1 VTGALRSGR
10 WFVGDDEVA
19 VLHRVAARNAGIDP
33 APNGERPV
41 IGIANSA
48 SDLNPCNLPL
58 TALAADVAAGIRAAG
73 GVAMEFPV
81 MSLGEDLMKPSAMLY
96 RNLVAMEVEEYLR
109 SYPLDGVVLLANC
122 DKSVPSAIMGATSAD
137 LPALVLTAG
146 PRPVPHWNGRRVGT
160 GTDLWRAWE
169 SHRTGAMSDAD
180 WAAFEA
186 CLACGLGACNTMGTA
201 SSMAIVTELL
211 GLMLPGTAAIPA
223 SDPARAAAAVA
234 TGERIVAMVRDD
246 VRPSQVL
253 TQAAFA
259 NAVRGLHAIGGS
271 TNVVL
276 HLLAIA
282 GRAGVPLRL
291 DDVGR
296 LGAGIPVVADVEP
309 SGALLMQEFHAAGA
323 VPALVAELAEHFDL
337 GAVTGSGRTWA
348 DESAGAAVAGPAIRP
363 ADRPLAHDGAFA
375 VVRGSLAPGG
385 GLLKT
390 SAASPRLFRHR
401 GPAVV
406 FRSYDEM
413 RERIDDPALE
423 VTAQSVLVLS
433 GAGPVAV
440 PGMPEWGH
448 MPVPARL
455 AAQGVE
461 DIVRITDGRIS
472 GTAFGTC
479 IVHVAPEAG
488 VGGPLALVRDGDP
501 IALDVAGGTLDLEIG
516 AEALAERRAAWREPA
531 REHTRGWPA
540 LYQAHVTQADE
551 GCDFDFLQA
560 PAREAP
566 RMIEPVIGRS

>member
-1 VTGALRSGR
+1 
-10 WFVGDDEVA
+10 
-19 VLHRVAARNAGIDP
+19 
-33 APNGERPV
+33 
-41 IGIANSA
+41 
-48 SDLNPCNLPL
+48 
-58 TALAADVAAGIRAAG
+58 
-73 GVAMEFPV
+73 
-81 MSLGEDLMKPSAMLY
+81 
-96 RNLVAMEVEEYLR
+96 
-109 SYPLDGVVLLANC
+109 
-122 DKSVPSAIMGATSAD
+122 
-137 LPALVLTAG
+137 
-146 PRPVPHWNGRRVGT
+146 
-160 GTDLWRAWE
+160 
-169 SHRTGAMSDAD
+169 MSDAD
-180 WAAFEA
+180 WNLFER
-186 CLACGLGACNTMGTA
+186 CLACGVGACNTMGTA

-211 GLMLPGTAAIPA
+211 GLMLPGGASVPAAHPDRPA
-223 SDPARAAAAVA
+223 LARAS
-234 TGERIVAMVRDD
+234 GERIVAMVRAG
-246 VRPSQVL
+246 VRPSAVL
-253 TQAAFA
+253 TPAAFR
-259 NAVRGLHAIGGS
+259 NAVRGLHAVGGS

-291 DDVGR
+291 DDVGS
-296 LGAGIPVVADVEP
+296 LGRGIPVVADVEP
-309 SGALLMQEFHAAGA
+309 SGKLLMQEFHAAGG
-323 VPALVAELAEHFDL
+323 VPALVNALAGHFELEA
-337 GAVTGSGRTWA
+337 ATGSGDTWA
-348 DESAGAAVAGPAIRP
+348 QESAGREVTGPAI
-363 ADRPLAHDGAFA
+363 LALPDAIATDGAFA

-406 FRSYDEM
+406 FSSYAEM
-413 RERIDDPALE
+413 RARIDDPGLE
-423 VTAQSVLVLS
+423 VTAESVLVLA
-433 GAGPVAV
+433 GAGPVGV

-448 MPVPARL
+448 VPVPARL
-455 AAQGVE
+455 AAQGV
-461 DIVRITDGRIS
+461 DDMVRVTDGRIS

-560 PAREAP
+560 PARAAP